1 MISGTGTTRERLTRR
16 ALTHATLDR
25 QHLLRRGSGSAAD
38 LLTHLFGL
46 QAQSPMA
53 PYFALWARLDRFDP
67 AELSALIATREVV
80 RMVLMRGTVHAVTAA
95 DALALRP
102 WVQPIMDTDL
112 RTNTAHRDALS
123 GLDLAAMAAVSRE
136 LLDADPMTMAQLRPL
151 LARHWPDRDP
161 AALAHAARC
170 LLPLVQVPPRGL
182 WGRSG
187 QPVCTT
193 AENWLGVAGPAQPEP
208 ERLLLRY
215 LAAYGPASVADAQ
228 AWSGLT
234 RLAEVFERLRPRLR
248 AFLDED
254 GAELFDLPDAPRPDP
269 SCAPPARILAPF
281 DSVLLGHANRARVI
295 SDEHRKVVFTVNG
308 IIKPTILV
316 DGTVAGFVTVTA
328 KKGAGVVEVTTFRRL
343 GKGVESEVESEALR
357 LLGFAHPGADSQD
370 VRFIPMP

>member
-1 MISGTGTTRERLTRR
+1 MAAGGTTRERLTAE
-16 ALTHATLDR
+16 ALSRATLDR
-25 QHLLRRGSGSAAD
+25 QHLLRREAGTALD
-38 LLTHLFGL
+38 LVGHLYGL
-46 QAQSPMA
+46 QAQSPSA
-53 PYFALWARLDRFDP
+53 PYYALWARLADFDP
-67 AELSALIATREVV
+67 SELSDLIADRQVV

-112 RTNTAHRDALS
+112 RTNAAHREALA
-123 GLDLAAMAAVSRE
+123 GLDTAELAAVSRD
-136 LLDADPMTMAQLRPL
+136 LLDATPMTMAALRPL

-187 QPVCTT
+187 QPVCAT
-193 AENWLGVAGPAQPEP
+193 AENWLGAPAPTRPEP

-228 AWSGLT
+228 AWSGLA

-248 AFLDED
+248 VFLDED
-254 GAELFDLPDAPRPDP
+254 GAELFDLPDASRPDP
-269 SCAPPARILAPF
+269 SCAVPVRILAPF
-281 DSVLLGHANRARVI
+281 DSVLLGHANRTRVI

-343 GKGVESEVESEALR
+343 GKGVESEVASEALR
-357 LLGFAHPGADSQD
+357 LLRFAHRGADSHD
-370 VRFIPMP
+370 VRFTPMP